1 MSVSEPD
8 DLAPPSLSFDDA
20 YEPELAFDDDE
31 SSSLEDE
38 LNDQEEDALIVSPA
52 VVRASPPRNYTQ
64 PNLADTFSY
73 VEKRGGEVALLSR
86 KFQQPSAYEPD
97 TPAGKK
103 LAEWLPSRTACAV
116 AQRWKSLKE
125 RRPGERA
132 SHPGLVVLGRRPAYS
147 MCRQQLYDA
156 EEKTRK

>member
-1 MSVSEPD
+1 MF
-8 DLAPPSLSFDDA
+8 LNQTTLRLPSLSFDDA

-86 KFQQPSAYEPD
+86 KFP
-97 TPAGKK
+97 
-103 LAEWLPSRTACAV
+103 LHLI
-116 AQRWKSLKE
+116 
-125 RRPGERA
+125 
-132 SHPGLVVLGRRPAYS
+132 
-147 MCRQQLYDA
+147 
-156 EEKTRK
+156 